1 MTFDEYQKL
10 ALTTAYTDPKYVD
23 TLMDQTIWA
32 MGVAGEAGEV
42 VEKWKK
48 IVAYKGGVI
57 SDDDRREL
65 GKELA
70 DVVWY
75 VAVMANSLG
84 LSFDDLMSQ
93 NITKLQDRKKRD
105 VIKGQGDNR

>member
-10 ALTTAYTDPKYVD
+10 ALTTAHTSTDN
-23 TLMDQTIWA
+23 DQLQKSIWV
-32 MGVAGEAGEV
+32 MGIAGEAGEV

-48 IVAYKGGVI
+48 AVAYRDGDFTKEQW
-57 SDDDRREL
+57 DDFAKEL
-65 GKELA
+65 G

-75 VAVMANSLG
+75 IAVLADSLG
-84 LSFDDLMSQ
+84 LSLDEIM
-93 NITKLQDRKKRD
+93 KLNVKKLADRKKRN

>member
-1 MTFDEYQKL
+1 MTFDEYQQK
-10 ALTTAYTDPKYVD
+10 ALTTAISYPDP
-23 TLMDQTIWA
+23 LMAKSIWA

-42 VEKWKK
+42 IEKWKK
-48 IVAYKGGVI
+48 IVAYKDGVL
-57 SDDDRREL
+57 SAEDTAEL

-84 LSFDDLMSQ
+84 LSFDHIMQQ
-93 NITKLQDRKKRD
+93 NLEKLASRKARN
-105 VIKGQGDNR
+105 VQKGQGDNR